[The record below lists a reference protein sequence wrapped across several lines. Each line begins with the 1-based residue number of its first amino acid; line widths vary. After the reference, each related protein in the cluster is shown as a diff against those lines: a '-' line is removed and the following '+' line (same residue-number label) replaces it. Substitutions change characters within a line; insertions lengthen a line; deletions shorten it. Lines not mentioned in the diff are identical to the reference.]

1 MYTYVSSLVLPKKQN
16 SKFINI
22 DIRDYSLNYMFL
34 NYRQIFIK
42 VTDSSN
48 NVVYSDLNRYR
59 KDLFNSLLTV
69 NQWLNSLTNQTLI
82 TSSNLPSNV
91 NYGRYDDILRLGY
104 KLDKPVRGVNVPL
117 TFSSTDNT
125 TAVITRPELQT
136 DFNLLN
142 NYCLISLN
150 GFLHNFTT
158 DSNTLYLQNAINSL
172 LVANNNTAGFI
183 NFYNIG
189 SISRLP
195 LNPTA
200 GFINIYGQSSENDL
214 KNRTY
219 FSTINDLTNKTVILV
234 LGGYLQFLEPN
245 VFWQVSNN
253 SFAINWSNIPLI
265 DRILESKNYID
276 LTSLGLTT
284 YPTSP
289 NAINTNEVFSN
300 EILLK
305 YMSLSQSFLV
315 IINTP
320 SIFQNTYLLRKNAS
334 PGLYIGYE
342 KPIYPLVIGKGR
354 LQEYW
359 WEDEGNGIYSISVD
373 DNLLSKPT
381 YKEELSSNINIV
393 NPNNLPNHKHCISP
407 GYFLEIGSII

>member
-34 NYRQIFIK
+34 NYSQIFIK

-48 NVVYSDLNRYR
+48 NIVYSDLNRYR
-59 KDLFNSLLTV
+59 DDLFNNLLTI

-82 TSSNLPSNV
+82 TCSNLPSGV
-91 NYGRYDDILRLGY
+91 NYARYDDILRLGY

-117 TFSSTDNT
+117 TFSSTDTT
-125 TAVITRPELQT
+125 TAVITRPGLQT
-136 DFNLLN
+136 DFSLLN
-142 NYCLISLN
+142 NYCLVSLN

-158 DSNTLYLQNAINSL
+158 DSNTLYLQNAISSL

-183 NFYNIG
+183 NFYNIE
-189 SISRLP
+189 SISKLP
-195 LNPTA
+195 LNQTA
-200 GFINIYGQSSENDL
+200 GSINIYSQSSGNDL

-219 FSTINDLTNKTVILV
+219 FSTVVDLTNKTVILV

-265 DRILESKNYID
+265 DRILESRKLID
-276 LTSLGLTT
+276 LSSLSLTV
-284 YPTSP
+284 YPSSP
-289 NAINTNEVFSN
+289 NAINTNELFSN
-300 EILLK
+300 EVLLQ

-315 IINTP
+315 
-320 SIFQNTYLLRKNAS
+320 
-334 PGLYIGYE
+334 
-342 KPIYPLVIGKGR
+342 
-354 LQEYW
+354 
-359 WEDEGNGIYSISVD
+359 
-373 DNLLSKPT
+373 
-381 YKEELSSNINIV
+381 
-393 NPNNLPNHKHCISP
+393 
-407 GYFLEIGSII
+407 EIGRASCRERV

>member
-1 MYTYVSSLVLPKKQN
+1 MYTYVSSLVLPKEQN
-16 SKFINI
+16 SQLTNI

-34 NYRQIFIK
+34 NYSQIFIK
-42 VTDSSN
+42 VTDSTN
-48 NVVYSDLNRYR
+48 NIVYSDLNRYR
-59 KDLFNSLLTV
+59 EDLFNSLLTI

-82 TSSNLPSNV
+82 TCSNLPSTV
-91 NYGRYDDILRLGY
+91 NYARYDDTLRLGY

-117 TFSSTDNT
+117 TFSSTDTT
-125 TAVITRPELQT
+125 TAVITRPGLQT
-136 DFNLLN
+136 DFSLLN
-142 NYCLISLN
+142 NYCLVSLN
-150 GFLHNFTT
+150 GLLHNFTT

-172 LVANNNTAGFI
+172 LIANNNTAGFI
-183 NFYNIG
+183 NFYNIE

-200 GFINIYGQSSENDL
+200 GSINIYSQSSGNDL

-219 FSTINDLTNKTVILV
+219 FSTVVDLTNKTVILV

-253 SFAINWSNIPLI
+253 SFAINWSDIPLI
-265 DRILESKNYID
+265 DRILESRKLID
-276 LTSLGLTT
+276 LSSLSLTV
-284 YPTSP
+284 YPNSP
-289 NAINTNEVFSN
+289 NAINTNELFSN
-300 EILLK
+300 EVLLQ

-320 SIFQNTYLLRKNAS
+320 SIFQNIYPLRKNAS

-342 KPIYPLVIGKGR
+342 KPIYPLIVGKGK

-393 NPNNLPNHKHCISP
+393 NPNNLPNHNHCISP
-407 GYFLEIGSII
+407 GYFLEIGSTI